1 VLELLWLDE
10 VEVVELRLVV
20 EVVEDRDELVLEL
33 LRLDVVNVLLRE
45 VVVVVLRLEVD
56 VRLVVLLETEVGF
69 GGVLAKRIDL
79 IAW

>member
-20 EVVEDRDELVLEL
+20 EVVKDRDELVLEL